1 MSYRQPFKTLGDL
14 YGSTEGRPNAH
25 RGLDFPVKSGSRI
38 RSVEA
43 GIVTANGWSD
53 VLGNYIIVL
62 DKHGIYWGYNHMAK
76 PSKLKVNKLV
86 RKGSSLGFVGS
97 TGSASTGAHLHLTAS
112 KLPNGNFAGAT
123 LNPLKIL
130 KG

>member
-1 MSYRQPFKTLGDL
+1 MPFKVIGDL
-14 YGSTEGRPNAH
+14 YGATAGRPTPH
-25 RGLDFPVKSGSRI
+25 RGLDFPTKAGSRI

-53 VLGNYIIVL
+53 ALGNYIIVL
-62 DKHGIYWGYNHMAK
+62 DKGGIYWGFNHLLK

-97 TGSASTGAHLHLTAS
+97 TGFASTGNHLHLTAS

-123 LNPLKIL
+123 LDPLKVL